1 MKHLTQLFG
10 MVLLVTLAAGCTHNN
25 GDIGSWFGTWNVER
39 IEIDG
44 VAQAD
49 YQGQYFF
56 QFQSTVFCVRKVDE
70 QRTDYL
76 EDYGRWSEDG
86 DVLTIAFP
94 DASVAYVDF
103 SALLDADN
111 RFTMVERG
119 NRSVVLTRTDGK
131 GRLQRLTLK
140 KIVP

>member
-1 MKHLTQLFG
+1 MKHLTQLFSIA
-10 MVLLVTLAAGCTHNN
+10 LLVVLTTGCTHNN

-39 IEIDG
+39 IELDG
-44 VAQAD
+44 TTLAD
-49 YQGQYFF
+49 YHGQYFF

-70 QRTDYL
+70 QHTDNL
-76 EDYGRWSEDG
+76 ENYGRWSEDG
-86 DVLTIAFP
+86 DVLTITFP
-94 DASVAYVDF
+94 DAKVAYVDF
-103 SALLDADN
+103 SELLDADN

-119 NRSVVLTRTDGK
+119 SRNVVLTRTDGK

>member
-56 QFQSTVFCVRKVDE
+56 QFS
-70 QRTDYL
+70 L
-76 EDYGRWSEDG
+76 S
-86 DVLTIAFP
+86 
-94 DASVAYVDF
+94 
-103 SALLDADN
+103 LL
-111 RFTMVERG
+111 RSFFRYPEIKKKMVMMHA
-119 NRSVVLTRTDGK
+119 
-131 GRLQRLTLK
+131 
-140 KIVP
+140 